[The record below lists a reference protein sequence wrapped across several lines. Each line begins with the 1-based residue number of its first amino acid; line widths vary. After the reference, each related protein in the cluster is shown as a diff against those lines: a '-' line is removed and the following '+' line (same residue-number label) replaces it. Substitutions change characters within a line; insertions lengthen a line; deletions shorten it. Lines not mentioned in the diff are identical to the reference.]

1 VIETVTFEELVDR
14 HQGEIYAYL
23 LRMVRDDGE
32 AQDLCQ
38 DVFLRAY
45 RAFGDLEGAPNFR
58 AWLYRIATNL
68 ALNAIRHRRSGERVT
83 GALASVGVT
92 SVDDDHAETLG
103 HRELLGRVEEAIGTL
118 PLKQRVAFTQ
128 RRFLG
133 LSYAEI
139 AAATGSTEEGARA
152 NVYQAVRKLRTQFS
166 AELNEVGI

>member
-1 VIETVTFEELVDR
+1 MIETVTFEELIDR

-45 RAFGDLEGAPNFR
+45 RAYGDLEGTPNYR

-68 ALNAIRHRRSGERVT
+68 ALNAIRHRRNGERVS
-83 GALASVGVT
+83 GALASLGPT
-92 SVDDDHAETLG
+92 SVDEDHAGDLG
-103 HRELLGRVEEAIGTL
+103 RRELLGRVEAAIGTL

-133 LSYAEI
+133 LSYADI
-139 AAATGSTEEGARA
+139 AASTGSTEEAARA
-152 NVYQAVRKLRTQFS
+152 NVYQAVRKLRAEFS